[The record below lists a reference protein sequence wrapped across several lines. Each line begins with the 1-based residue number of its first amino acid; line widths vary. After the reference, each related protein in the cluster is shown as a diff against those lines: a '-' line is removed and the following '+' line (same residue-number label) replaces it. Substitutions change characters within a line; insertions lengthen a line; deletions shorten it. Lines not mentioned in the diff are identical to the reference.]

1 MAKSKSL
8 SRKDLPPISS
18 TECSQIQNLLP
29 KNCRLLMHSTLK
41 YIQQIQKEKHSVEKL
56 KNRSTKLAEKEK
68 RDKKIDDHSKV
79 QPLFQSKGKQNT
91 KLNSNG
97 VCSIN
102 SKEFVLNEQNFD
114 ESTTFYGSTVLSFVR
129 KPENFVPTPVTQI
142 SINTTTATKITLP
155 KCNRVCSK
163 NSDVDISVIRTNHCQ
178 LGKTKQCTAATAY

>member
-1 MAKSKSL
+1 M
-8 SRKDLPPISS
+8 P
-18 TECSQIQNLLP
+18 
-29 KNCRLLMHSTLK
+29 STLK
-41 YIQQIQKEKHSVEKL
+41 DIQQIQKEKHSVEKL
-56 KNRSTKLAEKEK
+56 KNRSTKLTEKEK

-79 QPLFQSKGKQNT
+79 RPLFQSKGKQNT

-114 ESTTFYGSTVLSFVR
+114 ERTTFYGSTVLSFVR

-142 SINTTTATKITLP
+142 SINTTTAIKITLP

-163 NSDVDISVIRTNHCQ
+163 NSDIDVSVIRSNHCQ